1 MPAPHEVKVN
11 MPRAMSAADFNRL
24 RQRRRPPILA
34 MAPPVAETETPPP
47 PRPTPR
53 DPLLVAMPPTV
64 KKAAIVV
71 EANAIRH
78 SPVGELLLDCFVGTR
93 GSEEL
98 GRLRS
103 KTGLDVLEDVDRVA
117 MADQTMLLSGRFT
130 DAKWAEIFPGAEPQ
144 SLGPNTRTWK
154 REDGQESILA
164 WKDQMVVVGSSESE
178 IMGAAD
184 RLEGRVP
191 AGEPVIAEND
201 SFGDV
206 YGVVSSSVMAGLLES
221 DRPDLASRLKTI
233 TDKVKVHVD
242 ANYDVGIVADASG
255 NDPAGALDLAK
266 TLGGALALG
275 RAAARAQGKDDLA
288 SFLDYASVRPS
299 GSGSFRVELALP
311 LDYLKSQLK
320 DCPGRR
326 SRATGS
332 AGLQMGK

>member
-1 MPAPHEVKVN
+1 MPAPREVKVN

-24 RQRRRPPILA
+24 RERRRPPILA
-34 MAPPVAETETPPP
+34 MAPQVAETETPPP
-47 PRPTPR
+47 RPGPR

-71 EANAIRH
+71 EANALRH

-93 GSEEL
+93 GSEEI

-117 MADQTMLLSGRFT
+117 MADQTMLVSGRFT
-130 DAKWAEIFPGAEPQ
+130 DAKWTEIFPGAEPQ

-154 REDGQESILA
+154 GEGGRESVLL
-164 WKDQMVVVGSSESE
+164 WKDQMVIVGSSESE

-184 RLEGRVP
+184 RLEGRAP

-201 SFGDV
+201 SYGDV
-206 YGVVSSSVMAGLLES
+206 YGVVSSSVMAGLFES
-221 DRPDLASRLKTI
+221 DRPDLAARLKTI
-233 TDKVKVHVD
+233 TDQVKVHVD
-242 ANYDVGIVADASG
+242 ANYDVGIVADANG

-266 TLGGALALG
+266 ALGGALALG

-311 LDYLKSQLK
+311 LDYLKAQLK
-320 DCPGRR
+320 DCPARR
-326 SRATGS
+326 SRATG
-332 AGLQMGK
+332 AAEMGTGK